1 MCKPYDHHFCRLPLY
16 ILNVIYLQFAI
27 KESTNFDTLITLLYL
42 DVCLGFWF
50 LWTQRSFHV
59 SCPLLLTDTKT
70 KDY

>member
-1 MCKPYDHHFCRLPLY
+1 MIIIFADYLCTFCMLF
-16 ILNVIYLQFAI
+16 IYNFSI
-27 KESTNFDTLITLLYL
+27 KESSNFDTLITLLYL

-59 SCPLLLTDTKT
+59 ICPLLLTDTKT

>member
-42 DVCLGFWF
+42 DVCLGMRGW
-50 LWTQRSFHV
+50 
-59 SCPLLLTDTKT
+59 
-70 KDY
+70 